1 MSNSYQEPVRIYDIT
16 NNETADLAIE
26 QIKDKRQRA
35 DEFIRIANGKIERLQ
50 EQIEQQEQAYQ
61 SETDFLFSLLNDYLN
76 RENPLARDTKTMRLL
91 ELPSGKFVRKVA
103 RPRMVADR
111 DKLSELLK
119 DTEYVTY
126 EPKLAWGELKKQL
139 DISGDAVVLKDTG
152 EVIDGVSVEY
162 SEETFAIE

>member
-1 MSNSYQEPVRIYDIT
+1 MFKAASNAEIMQTVL
-16 NNETADLAIE
+16 ETM
-26 QIKDKRQRA
+26 
-35 DEFIRIANGKIERLQ
+35 RIALPKYENSRG
-50 EQIEQQEQAYQ
+50 
-61 SETDFLFSLLNDYLN
+61 DLLNDYLN
-76 RENPLARDTKTMRLL
+76 KENPLARDTKTMRLL